1 MISNILPKI
10 TRQEEKQKNM
20 VHNDDKNQSKFD
32 TELKQMF
39 NLVDKSSVSF
49 LIVFHMLK
57 S

>member
-1 MISNILPKI
+1 MISNIQPKI